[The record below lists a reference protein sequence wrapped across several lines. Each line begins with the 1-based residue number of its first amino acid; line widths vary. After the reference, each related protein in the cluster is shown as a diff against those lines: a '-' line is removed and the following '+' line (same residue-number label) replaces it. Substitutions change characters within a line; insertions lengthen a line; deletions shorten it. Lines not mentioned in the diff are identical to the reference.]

1 MQQPLLSTDTN
12 PYNGHHLCHAGI
24 LAVTCPEGGFSIVER
39 PQKRDQRLGSNRLTE
54 LRITGPLQRRDR
66 HDIIAEILRTAKGG
80 QKKTYIMYS
89 ARLSHSQLKLYLDLL
104 DRNGLLVCDDGL
116 YKTTRKGLNFIK
128 DFESINFLFN
138 Q

>member
-1 MQQPLLSTDTN
+1 M
-12 PYNGHHLCHAGI
+12 A
-24 LAVTCPEGGFSIVER
+24 
-39 PQKRDQRLGSNRLTE
+39 
-54 LRITGPLQRRDR
+54 GPLQRRDR

-104 DRNGLLVCDDGL
+104 DRNGLLVYDDGL